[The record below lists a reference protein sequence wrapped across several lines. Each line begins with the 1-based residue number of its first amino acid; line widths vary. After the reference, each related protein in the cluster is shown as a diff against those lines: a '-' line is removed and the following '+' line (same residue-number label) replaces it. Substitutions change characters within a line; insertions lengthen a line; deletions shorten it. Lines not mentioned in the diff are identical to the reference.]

1 MTLFWFLV
9 IGNIQGILPLIIS
22 LMALYHWNKRSLVVK
37 RTSIYLFLF
46 GLSHLLIILLF
57 VILRINHTNNSIAT
71 FFAIIELPLLLS
83 VFALA
88 NPSQSYDKT
97 LKIIAVC
104 FVFFA
109 ILNFLFLQPLRMIN
123 SNTFALSNAILTV
136 LAIHYF
142 FSLLR
147 DMPTQ
152 RLLNYPMFWIASS
165 VLIFSAGSFFIYL
178 VTEYLVVV
186 VQNDLL
192 YVWTF
197 RNILRIITFLMI
209 AWGIWKENPRIA

>member
-1 MTLFWFLV
+1 MTLYWFLV
-9 IGNIQGILPLIIS
+9 IGNIQGILPLLIS
-22 LMALYHWNKRSLVVK
+22 LIALYRWSQRSSMVK
-37 RTSIYLFLF
+37 VTSIYLFLF
-46 GLSHLLIILLF
+46 GLSHIFIIFFFL
-57 VILRINHTNNSIAT
+57 ILRVNHTNNIIAT
-71 FFAIIELPLLLS
+71 FFAIVELLLLLR

-88 NPSQSYDKT
+88 SPSQFYGKS

-104 FVFFA
+104 FCLLAV
-109 ILNFLFLQPLRMIN
+109 LNFLFLQPLQMIN
-123 SNTFALSNAILTV
+123 SNTLLLSNAILTV

-152 RLLNYPMFWIASS
+152 KLLNYPMFWIASS

-178 VTEYLVVV
+178 ITEYLVVV

-209 AWGIWKENPRIA
+209 AWGIWKENPQTA